1 MQQTSWQ
8 PPPHLM
14 ELQKPSQFFKSVSA
28 FLSNLPGNLT
38 KLIPAMTLLG
48 INLDNCLLIYRMIVA
63 HILTVGRLNITSLC
77 KSTEAP
83 NFLNVLSGSGLM
95 TSALD

>member
-83 NFLNVLSGSGLM
+83 NFLNVLS
-95 TSALD
+95 